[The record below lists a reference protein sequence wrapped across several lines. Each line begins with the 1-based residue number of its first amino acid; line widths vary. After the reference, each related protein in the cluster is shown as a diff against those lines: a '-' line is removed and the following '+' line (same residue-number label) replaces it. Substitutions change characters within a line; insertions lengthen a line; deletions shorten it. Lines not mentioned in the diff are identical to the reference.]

1 MYISVIYQSLT
12 TLLPVDSAVISLG
25 CQCEFQTELAL
36 NSKCVP
42 KCVPIFEILYI
53 RYNIIKTML

>member
-36 NSKCVP
+36 NVKCVP
-42 KCVPIFEILYI
+42 KCVPIDF
-53 RYNIIKTML
+53 NDK

>member
-36 NSKCVP
+36 NAKCVP
-42 KCVPIFEILYI
+42 KCVPIDF
-53 RYNIIKTML
+53 NDK